1 MQERPVLVRPP
12 AHCMS
17 SRRRSGFLAPFLTA
31 LGVFA
36 LLHVYV
42 ARRLFV
48 DPALSPVLALGG
60 CALLA
65 LLVVLVPVGFI
76 FSRRDRGWPSRVFPP
91 IAIGWLGAFGVLL
104 TVTVVTDLGR
114 LLYGLLHGWPDAV
127 AAVQQARL
135 QAVVIALGTALLVPF
150 AMWTARGRLV
160 LSRVRVPLEKLAPGV
175 AGLRIVQLS
184 DLHIGERLGEDFLRK
199 VVNRV
204 NALHPD
210 VVAITGDL
218 VDGPAHVVE
227 QALKPL
233 ADLDAPHGVY
243 FVTGNHEYYWGGRE
257 SVRMVEALGL
267 TVLHNEHRVVER
279 EGGAV
284 VIGGIPDLHGGRFL
298 ADHESRP
305 DLAFAGAPEGAPR
318 VLLAHQPR
326 AVIRAAPHGV
336 DLMLTG
342 HTHGGQIF
350 PFHFFVRLQQP
361 IVRGLRRLL
370 GVWVYAHRGTGFWG
384 PPMRLFSTPEIAEI
398 TLTPAG

>member
-1 MQERPVLVRPP
+1 
-12 AHCMS
+12 MS
-17 SRRRSGFLAPFLTA
+17 ASRRSGFLVPFLTA
-31 LGVFA
+31 LAVFA
-36 LLHVYV
+36 LLHVV
-42 ARRLFV
+42 RRT
-48 DPALSPVLALGG
+48 PAVRGSSPPLALTVGG

-65 LLVVLVPVGFI
+65 LLVVAVPVGFV

-91 IAIGWLGAFGVLL
+91 LAIAWLGASGVLL

-114 LLYGLLHGWPDAV
+114 LLFDLLHGWPDA
-127 AAVQQARL
+127 AARLGQARI
-135 QAVVIALGTALLVPF
+135 QAVTIALGTALLVPF
-150 AMWTARGRLV
+150 AIWTARTRLV
-160 LSRVRVPLEKLAPGV
+160 LSRIRVPLARLAPGMD
-175 AGLRIVQLS
+175 GLRIVQIS
-184 DLHIGERLGEDFLRK
+184 DLHIGDRLGVDFLRR
-199 VVNRV
+199 VVDRV
-204 NALHPD
+204 NALRPD

-227 QALKPL
+227 SALQPL

-257 SVRMVEALGL
+257 SVRMVERLGL

-279 EGGAV
+279 EGGRL
-284 VIGGIPDLHGGRFL
+284 VIGGMPDLHGVRFL
-298 ADHESRP
+298 ADHQCRP
-305 DLAFAGAPEGAPR
+305 ELVFAGAPEGVPR

-326 AVIRAAPHGV
+326 AVTGAAPHGV
-336 DLMLTG
+336 DLQLSG

-361 IVRGLRRLL
+361 VVRGLRKLL

>member
-1 MQERPVLVRPP
+1 
-12 AHCMS
+12 MS
-17 SRRRSGFLAPFLTA
+17 PRRRSGFLAPFLTA

-48 DPALSPVLALGG
+48 DPALPPGLAVGG
-60 CALLA
+60 CVLLA

-76 FSRRDRGWPSRVFPP
+76 FSRRDRGWPSRAFPP

-104 TVTVVTDLGR
+104 TVTAVTDLGR
-114 LLYGLLHGWPDAV
+114 LLYGLLHGWP
-127 AAVQQARL
+127 AAVVAFHQARL
-135 QAVVIALGTALLVPF
+135 QAVVIALGTAVLVPF

-160 LSRVRVPLEKLAPGV
+160 LSRVRVPLERLAPGV

-184 DLHIGERLGEDFLRK
+184 DLHIGERLGEDFLRR
-199 VVNRV
+199 VVDRV

-227 QALKPL
+227 QALRPL

-279 EGGAV
+279 AGGAV

-350 PFHFFVRLQQP
+350 PFHLFVRLQQP
-361 IVRGLRRLL
+361 VVRGLRKLL

-398 TLTPAG
+398 TLTPAS

>member
-1 MQERPVLVRPP
+1 
-12 AHCMS
+12 MS
-17 SRRRSGFLAPFLTA
+17 PRRRSGFLAPFLTA
-31 LGVFA
+31 YGVFA
-36 LLHVYV
+36 LLHLYV

-48 DPALSPVLALGG
+48 DPGLPPVLAVAG

-65 LLVVLVPVGFI
+65 LLVVLVPVGFV
-76 FSRRDRGWPSRVFPP
+76 FSRKDRGWPSKIFPP
-91 IAIGWLGAFGVLL
+91 LAIGWLGASAVLL

-114 LLYGLLHGWPDAV
+114 LLYGLFQGWPDAV
-127 AAVQQARL
+127 AALHQSRL

-160 LSRVRVPLEKLAPGV
+160 LSRVRVPLERLAPGV
-175 AGLRIVQLS
+175 AGLRIVQIS
-184 DLHIGERLGEDFLRK
+184 DLHIGNRLGEDFLRR
-199 VVNRV
+199 VVDRV

-218 VDGPAHVVE
+218 VDGPANVVE
-227 QALKPL
+227 RALKPL
-233 ADLDAPHGVY
+233 ADLEAPHGVF

-257 SVRMVEALGL
+257 SVRMVQELGL

-284 VIGGIPDLHGGRFL
+284 VIGGMPDLHGASFL
-298 ADHESRP
+298 PDHEIRP
-305 DLAFAGAPEGAPR
+305 DLVFAGAPDGAPR

-326 AVIRAAPHGV
+326 AVSRAAPHGV
-336 DLMLTG
+336 DLVLSG

-350 PFHFFVRLQQP
+350 PFHLFVRLQQP
-361 IVRGLRRLL
+361 VVRGLRKLL

-398 TLTPAG
+398 TLTPAT

>member
-1 MQERPVLVRPP
+1 MQERAVPVSPP
-12 AHCMS
+12 IHCMS
-17 SRRRSGFLAPFLTA
+17 PRRRSGFLAPFLTA

-42 ARRLFV
+42 AQRLFV
-48 DPALSPVLALGG
+48 APALPAVLAVGG
-60 CALLA
+60 CVLLA
-65 LLVVLVPVGFI
+65 LLLVLVPVGFV
-76 FSRRDRGWPSRVFPP
+76 FSRRDRGWPSRIFPP
-91 IAIGWLGAFGVLL
+91 LAIGWLGVSGVLL

-114 LLYGLLHGWPDAV
+114 LLYALFHGWPDAV
-127 AAVQQARL
+127 AAAHQARL
-135 QAVVIALGTALLVPF
+135 QAVVVALGTALLVPF

-175 AGLRIVQLS
+175 AGLRIVQIS
-184 DLHIGERLGEDFLRK
+184 DLHVGARLGEAFVRR
-199 VVNRV
+199 VVDRV

-218 VDGPAHVVE
+218 VDGPVDVVE

-233 ADLDAPHGVY
+233 ADLIAPHGVY
-243 FVTGNHEYYWGGRE
+243 FVTGNHEYYWDGQE
-257 SVRMVEALGL
+257 SVRMVKALGL
-267 TVLHNEHRVVER
+267 TVLHNEHRLVER
-279 EGGAV
+279 AGGTV
-284 VIGGIPDLHGGRFL
+284 VIGGIPDLHGVRFL

-305 DLAFAGAPEGAPR
+305 DLVFAGAPEGAPR

-326 AVIRAAPHGV
+326 AVTGAAPHGV

-350 PFHFFVRLQQP
+350 PFHLFVRLQQP
-361 IVRGLRRLL
+361 VVRGLRKLL

>member
-1 MQERPVLVRPP
+1 
-12 AHCMS
+12 MS
-17 SRRRSGFLAPFLTA
+17 PRRRSGFLAPFLTA
-31 LGVFA
+31 LGLFA
-36 LLHVYV
+36 LLHLYV
-42 ARRLFV
+42 AHRLFV
-48 DPALSPVLALGG
+48 APALPPVLAIVG

-65 LLVVLVPVGFI
+65 VLLALVPVGFF
-76 FSRRDRGWPSRVFPP
+76 FSRKDRGWPSRVFPP
-91 IAIGWLGAFGVLL
+91 LAIGWLGVSAVLL
-104 TVTVVTDLGR
+104 TVTAVTDLGR
-114 LLYGLLHGWPDAV
+114 LLYGLLHGWLGAV
-127 AAVQQARL
+127 AALRQARL
-135 QAVVIALGTALLVPF
+135 QAGVIALGTAVLVPF

-160 LSRVRVPLEKLAPGV
+160 LSRVRVPLEKLTPGV
-175 AGLRIVQLS
+175 AGLRIVQIS
-184 DLHIGERLGEDFLRK
+184 DLHIGDRLGEEFLRR
-199 VVNRV
+199 VVDRV
-204 NALHPD
+204 NALRPD

-227 QALKPL
+227 GALKPL
-233 ADLDAPHGVY
+233 ADLVAPHGVY

-257 SVRMVEALGL
+257 SVQMVEALGL
-267 TVLHNEHRVVER
+267 TVLHNEHRVVQR

-305 DLAFAGAPEGAPR
+305 DLVFAGAPEGAPR

-361 IVRGLRRLL
+361 VVRGLRRLL

>member
-1 MQERPVLVRPP
+1 
-12 AHCMS
+12 MS
-17 SRRRSGFLAPFLTA
+17 PRRRSGFLAPFLTA
-31 LGVFA
+31 LGLFA

-42 ARRLFV
+42 AHRLFV
-48 DPALSPVLALGG
+48 APALPPVLAIIG

-65 LLVVLVPVGFI
+65 VLVVLVPVGFF
-76 FSRRDRGWPSRVFPP
+76 FSRKDRGWPSRVFPP
-91 IAIGWLGAFGVLL
+91 LAIGWLGASAVLL
-104 TVTVVTDLGR
+104 TVTAVTDLGR
-114 LLYGLLHGWPDAV
+114 LLYDLLHGWPGAV
-127 AAVQQARL
+127 ASLHQARL
-135 QAVVIALGTALLVPF
+135 QAGVITLGTAVLVPF

-160 LSRVRVPLEKLAPGV
+160 LSRVRVPLEKLTPGV
-175 AGLRIVQLS
+175 AGLRIVQIS
-184 DLHIGERLGEDFLRK
+184 DLHIGDRLGEEFLRR
-199 VVNRV
+199 VVDRV
-204 NALHPD
+204 NALRPD

-227 QALKPL
+227 GALKPL
-233 ADLDAPHGVY
+233 ADLVAPHGVY

-257 SVRMVEALGL
+257 SVQMVEALGL
-267 TVLHNEHRVVER
+267 TVLHNEHRVVQR

-305 DLAFAGAPEGAPR
+305 DLVFAGAPEGAPR

-361 IVRGLRRLL
+361 VVRGLRRLL

>member
-1 MQERPVLVRPP
+1 MQEGAVPVSPLR
-12 AHCMS
+12 HCMS
-17 SRRRSGFLAPFLTA
+17 PRRRSGFLAPFLTA

-36 LLHVYV
+36 LLHAYV
-42 ARRLFV
+42 ARRLFLETGL
-48 DPALSPVLALGG
+48 PAVLAAAG
-60 CALLA
+60 CVLLA
-65 LLVVLVPVGFI
+65 LLLVLVPVGFV

-91 IAIGWLGAFGVLL
+91 LAIGWLGTSGVLL
-104 TVTVVTDLGR
+104 TVTAGTDLGR

-127 AAVQQARL
+127 VALHQARL
-135 QAVVIALGTALLVPF
+135 QAGVIVLGTALLVPF

-175 AGLRIVQLS
+175 AGLRIVQIS
-184 DLHIGERLGEDFLRK
+184 DLHIGARLGEDFLRR
-199 VVNRV
+199 VVDRV
-204 NALHPD
+204 NALRPD

-227 QALKPL
+227 QALRPL
-233 ADLDAPHGVY
+233 ADLAAPHGVF

-267 TVLHNEHRVVER
+267 TVLHNEHRVVQR
-279 EGGAV
+279 GGGTV
-284 VIGGIPDLHGGRFL
+284 VIGGIPDLHGAQFF

-336 DLMLTG
+336 DLLLSG

-361 IVRGLRRLL
+361 VVRGLRKLL

-398 TLTPAG
+398 TLTPAA

>member
-1 MQERPVLVRPP
+1 
-12 AHCMS
+12 MS
-17 SRRRSGFLAPFLTA
+17 PRRRSGFLAPFLTA

-48 DPALSPVLALGG
+48 NPALPPVLAVAG

-65 LLVVLVPVGFI
+65 LLVVLVPVGFV

-91 IAIGWLGAFGVLL
+91 IAIGWLGVSAVLL

-114 LLYGLLHGWPDAV
+114 VLFGLLHGWPDV
-127 AAVQQARL
+127 VESVHQASL
-135 QAVVIALGTALLVPF
+135 QAVLIVLGTAVLVPF

-175 AGLRIVQLS
+175 AGLRIVQIS
-184 DLHIGERLGEDFLRK
+184 DLHIGARLGADFVRR
-199 VVNRV
+199 VVDRV

-227 QALKPL
+227 QALRPL
-233 ADLDAPHGVY
+233 ADLNAPHGVY

-257 SVRMVEALGL
+257 AVRMVEALGL
-267 TVLHNEHRVVER
+267 TVLHNEHRLVER
-279 EGGAV
+279 EGGTV
-284 VIGGIPDLHGGRFL
+284 VIGGMPDLHGGRFF

-305 DLAFAGAPEGAPR
+305 DLVFAGAPEGAPR

-350 PFHFFVRLQQP
+350 PFHLFVRLQQP
-361 IVRGLRRLL
+361 VVRGLRKLL

>member
-1 MQERPVLVRPP
+1 
-12 AHCMS
+12 MS
-17 SRRRSGFLAPFLTA
+17 PRRRSGFLAPFLTA
-31 LGVFA
+31 LGLFA

-42 ARRLFV
+42 AHRLFV
-48 DPALSPVLALGG
+48 APALPPVLAIIG

-65 LLVVLVPVGFI
+65 VLVVLVPVGFF
-76 FSRRDRGWPSRVFPP
+76 FSRKDRGWPSRVFPP
-91 IAIGWLGAFGVLL
+91 LAIGWLGVSAVLL
-104 TVTVVTDLGR
+104 TVTAVTDLGR
-114 LLYGLLHGWPDAV
+114 LLYGLLHGWLGAV
-127 AAVQQARL
+127 AALRQARL
-135 QAVVIALGTALLVPF
+135 QAGVIALGTAVLVPF

-160 LSRVRVPLEKLAPGV
+160 LSRVRVPLEKLTPGV
-175 AGLRIVQLS
+175 AGLRIVQIS
-184 DLHIGERLGEDFLRK
+184 DLHIGDRLGEEFLRR
-199 VVNRV
+199 VVDRV
-204 NALHPD
+204 NALRPD

-227 QALKPL
+227 GALKPL
-233 ADLDAPHGVY
+233 ADLVAPHGVY

-284 VIGGIPDLHGGRFL
+284 VIGGIPDLHGARFL

-305 DLAFAGAPEGAPR
+305 DLVFAGAPEGAPR

-361 IVRGLRRLL
+361 VVRGLRRLL

>member
-1 MQERPVLVRPP
+1 
-12 AHCMS
+12 MS
-17 SRRRSGFLAPFLTA
+17 PRRRSGFLAPFLTA
-31 LGVFA
+31 LGLFA
-36 LLHVYV
+36 LLHLYV
-42 ARRLFV
+42 AHRLFV
-48 DPALSPVLALGG
+48 APALPPVLAIVG

-65 LLVVLVPVGFI
+65 VLLALVPVGFF
-76 FSRRDRGWPSRVFPP
+76 FSRKDRGWPSRVFPP
-91 IAIGWLGAFGVLL
+91 LAIGWLGASAVLL
-104 TVTVVTDLGR
+104 TVTAVTDLGR
-114 LLYGLLHGWPDAV
+114 LLYDLLHGWPGAV
-127 AAVQQARL
+127 ASLHQARL
-135 QAVVIALGTALLVPF
+135 QAGVITLGTALLVPF

-175 AGLRIVQLS
+175 AGLRIVQIS
-184 DLHIGERLGEDFLRK
+184 DLHIGDRLGEEFLRR
-199 VVNRV
+199 VVDRV
-204 NALHPD
+204 NALRPD

-227 QALKPL
+227 RALKPL
-233 ADLDAPHGVY
+233 ADLVAPHGVY

-284 VIGGIPDLHGGRFL
+284 VIGGIPDLHGARFL

-305 DLAFAGAPEGAPR
+305 DLVFAGAPEGAPR

-336 DLMLTG
+336 DLMLAG

-361 IVRGLRRLL
+361 VVRGLRRLL

>member
-1 MQERPVLVRPP
+1 
-12 AHCMS
+12 MS
-17 SRRRSGFLAPFLTA
+17 PRRRSGFLAPFLTA

-42 ARRLFV
+42 ARRLFI
-48 DPALSPVLALGG
+48 DPALPPVLALSG
-60 CALLA
+60 CVLVA

-76 FSRRDRGWPSRVFPP
+76 FSRRDRGWPSRIFPP
-91 IAIGWLGAFGVLL
+91 LAIGWLGASAVLF
-104 TVTVVTDLGR
+104 TVTAVTDLGR

-127 AAVQQARL
+127 AALHQARL
-135 QAVVIALGTALLVPF
+135 QAVVIVLGTALLIPF
-150 AMWTARGRLV
+150 AMWTARSRLV

-184 DLHIGERLGEDFLRK
+184 DLHIGARLGEDFLRK
-199 VVNRV
+199 VVDRV
-204 NALHPD
+204 NALRPD

-227 QALKPL
+227 RALKPL
-233 ADLDAPHGVY
+233 ADLNAPHGVY
-243 FVTGNHEYYWGGRE
+243 FVTGNHEYYWGARE
-257 SVRMVEALGL
+257 SVRLVEALGL
-267 TVLHNEHRVVER
+267 TVLHNSHRVVER
-279 EGGAV
+279 AGGAV

-326 AVIRAAPHGV
+326 AVIGAAPHGV

>member
-1 MQERPVLVRPP
+1 
-12 AHCMS
+12 MS
-17 SRRRSGFLAPFLTA
+17 PRRRSGFLAPFLTA
-31 LGVFA
+31 LGLFA

-42 ARRLFV
+42 AHRLFV
-48 DPALSPVLALGG
+48 APALPPVLAIIG

-65 LLVVLVPVGFI
+65 VLVVLVPVGFF
-76 FSRRDRGWPSRVFPP
+76 FSRKDRGWPSRVFPP
-91 IAIGWLGAFGVLL
+91 LAIGWLGVSAVLL
-104 TVTVVTDLGR
+104 TVTAVTDLGR
-114 LLYGLLHGWPDAV
+114 LLYGLLHGWLGAV
-127 AAVQQARL
+127 AALRQARL
-135 QAVVIALGTALLVPF
+135 QAGVIALGTAVLVPF

-160 LSRVRVPLEKLAPGV
+160 LSRVRVPLEKLTPGV
-175 AGLRIVQLS
+175 AGLRIVQIS
-184 DLHIGERLGEDFLRK
+184 DLHIGDRLGEEFLRR
-199 VVNRV
+199 VVDRV
-204 NALHPD
+204 NALRPD

-227 QALKPL
+227 GALKPL
-233 ADLDAPHGVY
+233 ADLVAPHGVY

-305 DLAFAGAPEGAPR
+305 DLVFAGAPEGAPR

-361 IVRGLRRLL
+361 VVRGLRKLL

-398 TLTPAG
+398 TLTPAT

>member
-1 MQERPVLVRPP
+1 
-12 AHCMS
+12 MS
-17 SRRRSGFLAPFLTA
+17 PRRRSGFLAPFLTA

-42 ARRLFV
+42 AHRLFV
-48 DPALSPVLALGG
+48 APSLPPVLALAG

-76 FSRRDRGWPSRVFPP
+76 FSRRDRGWPSRIFPP
-91 IAIGWLGAFGVLL
+91 LAIGWLGTSAVLL
-104 TVTVVTDLGR
+104 TVTAVTDLGR
-114 LLYGLLHGWPDAV
+114 LLYGLLRGWPDAV
-127 AAVQQARL
+127 AALHQSQL
-135 QAVVIALGTALLVPF
+135 QAVVIALGTAVLVPF

-160 LSRVRVPLEKLAPGV
+160 LSRVRVPLERLAPGV
-175 AGLRIVQLS
+175 AGLRIVQIS
-184 DLHIGERLGEDFLRK
+184 DLHIGDRLGEDFLRR
-199 VVNRV
+199 VVDRV
-204 NALHPD
+204 NALRPD

-257 SVRMVEALGL
+257 SVRMVEQLGL

-279 EGGAV
+279 AGGTV
-284 VIGGIPDLHGGRFL
+284 VIGGMPDLHGGRFL
-298 ADHESRP
+298 ADHQSRP
-305 DLAFAGAPEGAPR
+305 DLVFAGAPEGAPR
-318 VLLAHQPR
+318 VLLAHQPK
-326 AVIRAAPHGV
+326 AVTGAAPHGV
-336 DLMLTG
+336 DLLLSG

-361 IVRGLRRLL
+361 VVRGLRKLL

-398 TLTPAG
+398 TLTPAT

>member
-1 MQERPVLVRPP
+1 MQEGPVPVRPP

-17 SRRRSGFLAPFLTA
+17 PRRPSGFLAPFLTA
-31 LGVFA
+31 LGLFA
-36 LLHVYV
+36 VLHVYV

-48 DPALSPVLALGG
+48 APALPAVLAIAG

-65 LLVVLVPVGFI
+65 ALVVLVPVGFV
-76 FSRRDRGWPSRVFPP
+76 FSRRDRGWPSRIFPP
-91 IAIGWLGAFGVLL
+91 LAIGWLGTFGVLL
-104 TVTVVTDLGR
+104 TVTAVTDLGR
-114 LLYGLLHGWPDAV
+114 LLYGLLHGWADAA
-127 AAVQQARL
+127 AAVHESRL
-135 QAVVIALGTALLVPF
+135 QAVVIALGTAVLVPF

-175 AGLRIVQLS
+175 AGLRIVQIS
-184 DLHIGERLGEDFLRK
+184 DLHIGDRLGEDFVRR
-199 VVNRV
+199 VVDRV
-204 NALHPD
+204 NSLRPD

-227 QALKPL
+227 RALRPL

-284 VIGGIPDLHGGRFL
+284 VIGGMPDLHGGQFL
-298 ADHESRP
+298 SDHESRP
-305 DLAFAGAPEGAPR
+305 DLVFAGAPEGAPR

-326 AVIRAAPHGV
+326 AVAKAAPHGV
-336 DLMLTG
+336 DLVLAG

-361 IVRGLRRLL
+361 VVRGLRKLL

-398 TLTPAG
+398 TLTRAA

>member
-1 MQERPVLVRPP
+1 
-12 AHCMS
+12 MS
-17 SRRRSGFLAPFLTA
+17 SRRRSGFLSPFLTA

-36 LLHVYV
+36 VLHVYV

-48 DPALSPVLALGG
+48 NPALPPVLAVAG
-60 CALLA
+60 CSLLA
-65 LLVVLVPVGFI
+65 LLLVLVPVGFV
-76 FSRRDRGWPSRVFPP
+76 FSRKDRGWPSSVFPP
-91 IAIGWLGAFGVLL
+91 IAIGWLGVSAVVL

-114 LLYGLLHGWPDAV
+114 LLYGLLHGWPDVVEAV
-127 AAVQQARL
+127 HQARL
-135 QAVVIALGTALLVPF
+135 QAVVIVLATAVLVPF

-175 AGLRIVQLS
+175 AGLRIVQIS
-184 DLHIGERLGEDFLRK
+184 DLHIGDRLGADFLRR
-199 VVNRV
+199 VVDRV

-218 VDGPAHVVE
+218 VDGPADVVE

-257 SVRMVEALGL
+257 AVRMVEALGL

-279 EGGAV
+279 AGGAV

-298 ADHESRP
+298 PDHESRP

-361 IVRGLRRLL
+361 VVRGLRRLL

>member
-1 MQERPVLVRPP
+1 
-12 AHCMS
+12 MS
-17 SRRRSGFLAPFLTA
+17 SRRRSSFLAPFLTA

-36 LLHVYV
+36 LLHLYV
-42 ARRLFV
+42 AQRLFV
-48 DPALSPVLALGG
+48 APALPAVLAVAG

-65 LLVVLVPVGFI
+65 LLVVLVPVGFV

-91 IAIGWLGAFGVLL
+91 IAIGWLGASAVLL
-104 TVTVVTDLGR
+104 TVTAVTDLGR
-114 LLYGLLHGWPDAV
+114 LLYGLFHGWPGAV
-127 AAVQQARL
+127 AALHQARL
-135 QAVVIALGTALLVPF
+135 QAVTIVLGTALLVPF

-175 AGLRIVQLS
+175 AGLRIVQIS
-184 DLHIGERLGEDFLRK
+184 DLHIGDRLGEDFLRR
-199 VVNRV
+199 VVDRV
-204 NALHPD
+204 NALRPD

-227 QALKPL
+227 RALKPL
-233 ADLDAPHGVY
+233 ADLEAPHGVY

-257 SVRMVEALGL
+257 SVRMVKALGL

-284 VIGGIPDLHGGRFL
+284 VIGGIPDLHGKQFL

-305 DLAFAGAPEGAPR
+305 DLVFAGAPEGAPR

-336 DLMLTG
+336 DLMLAG

-361 IVRGLRRLL
+361 VVRGLRKLL

-398 TLTPAG
+398 TLTTAG